1 MDGRWELGSFASGG
15 IPSRP
20 PGYQFVLWDTNA
32 KINGLVAADMDTLVS
47 HVLESFSTNTGFSD
61 GLFVMTTATDHK
73 NNLNRSTIKKNFP
86 RTLRVEAIANSAGGT
101 AAVAMVAQPSTGF
114 LNGRFLPDGSPTEDT
129 EDCLGRITV
138 GLTRSKSLTIIVSPL
153 DMMGLIGMAQV
164 LATLAYG
171 IKGLRRGVSTW
182 NLPSFNEDPQQAN
195 ESQMERWS
203 LNQAPSWAVPPLAIA
218 NQYYDSRSKM
228 TKSMRYRLILAKSS
242 DFNWLLQDRHALR
255 DLSAVA
261 EDGRNHWVPKQ
272 ELPFDE
278 IIVFAYAADH
288 SSRPTY
294 VCLPS
299 GLHNARTGRVLQ
311 PTGPYRE
318 VTPLPGI
325 LFFDAW
331 RVEPTLDIPSNLPS
345 AQDAPE
351 EDTMASSPTSPK
363 IDQAKA
369 REEEARD
376 ILARAV

>member
-1 MDGRWELGSFASGG
+1 M
-15 IPSRP
+15 
-20 PGYQFVLWDTNA
+20 LWDTNA

-73 NNLNRSTIKKNFP
+73 NNCNRSTIKKSFP
-86 RTLRVEAIANSAGGT
+86 RTLRVETIANSAGGT

-114 LNGRFLPDGSPTEDT
+114 LNGQFLADGSPTEDT

-182 NLPSFNEDPQQAN
+182 DWPSFDENPQQAN

-203 LNQAPSWAVPPLAIA
+203 LNQAPSWTVPPLAIA

-261 EDGRNHWVPKQ
+261 EDGRNHWVPQ
-272 ELPFDE
+272 QDLPFEE
-278 IIVFAYAADH
+278 IIIFAYAADH

-318 VTPLPGI
+318 VIPLPGI

-351 EDTMASSPTSPK
+351 EDTTASSPTSPK

-376 ILARAV
+376 IVARADKNQAEDGPNTRRAAIRAYKYL